1 MKKHVTSNNDYK
13 VSITV
18 VFAISSPR
26 KHAVF
31 TPEEQEEFN
40 YADNQTV
47 APTQARGFNAAI
59 PKADNNIRSRRVTNK
74 FTKNSNLFTNSLYN
88 FKGLLFLLHSLES

>member
-31 TPEEQEEFN
+31 TPEEKEEFN
-40 YADNQTV
+40 YADNQPVT
-47 APTQARGFNAAI
+47 PTQARGFNAAI
-59 PKADNNIRSRRVTNK
+59 PKADNNIRSPSVADK
-74 FTKNSNLFTNSLYN
+74 FTK
-88 FKGLLFLLHSLES
+88 K

>member
-1 MKKHVTSNNDYK
+1 MKKHVASNNAYK

-18 VFAISSPR
+18 VFAVSFPR

-31 TPEEQEEFN
+31 TPEEQDEFN

-47 APTQARGFNAAI
+47 APT
-59 PKADNNIRSRRVTNK
+59 
-74 FTKNSNLFTNSLYN
+74 
-88 FKGLLFLLHSLES
+88 